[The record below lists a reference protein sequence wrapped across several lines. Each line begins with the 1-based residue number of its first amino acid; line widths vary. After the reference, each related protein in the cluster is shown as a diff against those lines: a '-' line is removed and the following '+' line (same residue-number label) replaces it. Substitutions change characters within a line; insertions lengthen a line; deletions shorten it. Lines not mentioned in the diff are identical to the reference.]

1 MTKLIIL
8 LLVALLMVTII
19 YGNINIIENLLETE
33 DINDYITCETGTCDN
48 NKSSTQV
55 NNSIPNKIYNSTHDK
70 IMKNHQDII
79 EMRKE
84 ITKDLIEL
92 NKGEKSVYAEE
103 KLEYERT
110 LYGTLLLTI
119 LATCIIY
126 YIFIHL

>member
-33 DINDYITCETGTCDN
+33 DINDYITCETATCDS
-48 NKSSTQV
+48 NKSSTDV
-55 NNSIPNKIYNSTHDK
+55 NNSIPNKVYNSTHDK
-70 IMKNHQDII
+70 IIKNHKDII

-84 ITKDLIEL
+84 MTKDLMEL
-92 NKGEKSVYAEE
+92 NKSEKSVYAEE